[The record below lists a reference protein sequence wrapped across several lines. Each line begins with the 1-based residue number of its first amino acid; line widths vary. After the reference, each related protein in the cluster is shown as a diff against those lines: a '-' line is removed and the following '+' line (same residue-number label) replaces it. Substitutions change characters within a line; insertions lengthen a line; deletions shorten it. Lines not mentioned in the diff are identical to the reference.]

1 MSSFWLYFTLG
12 FDHVLDLE
20 GLDHF
25 FFLIVLA
32 LPFSW
37 RKLKSL
43 VGWVTL
49 FTIGHTFS
57 LCAAYNSWIKISG
70 VWIEFLIPIT
80 IAWMAIRILLPEG
93 KSTFHSK
100 LNLNVSLTT
109 LVFGLIHGLGFG
121 RYFSQIVL
129 EDAAYTSLF
138 QFALG
143 VEFAQLLI
151 VFGVVVANLF
161 IVDIFRWNTKK
172 WRVIISAMVLSQA
185 LKMAFENNPWT

>member
-12 FDHVLDLE
+12 FDHVLDLG

-37 RKLKSL
+37 RNFKSL
-43 VGWVTL
+43 VGWATL

-57 LCAAYNSWIKISG
+57 LWAAYDSWIKISD
-70 VWIEFLIPIT
+70 VLIEFLIPIT
-80 IAWMAIRILLPEG
+80 IAWMAIRVLLLEG
-93 KSTFHSK
+93 KSTIQSK
-100 LNLNVSLTT
+100 LNLNVTLTT

-121 RYFSQIVL
+121 RYFSQIVVD
-129 EDAAYTSLF
+129 DAAYISLF

-151 VFGVVVANLF
+151 VLGVVVANLL
-161 IVDIFRWNTKK
+161 ILDVFRWNTKK
-172 WRVIISAMVLSQA
+172 WRLIISAMVLSQA
-185 LKMAFENNPWT
+185 LMMAFENNPWT

>member
-1 MSSFWLYFTLG
+1 MNSFWLYFTLG
-12 FDHVLDLE
+12 FDHVLDIG

-32 LPFSW
+32 LPLGW
-37 RKLKSL
+37 RNSKSL

-57 LCAAYNSWIKISG
+57 LWAAYAGWIKISG

-80 IAWMAIRILLPEG
+80 IAWMAIRVLLPEG
-93 KSTFHSK
+93 KSTFKSK

-121 RYFSQIVL
+121 RYFSQIVV

-151 VFGVVVANLF
+151 VLGVVVANLL
-161 IVDIFRWNTKK
+161 VLDILRWNAKK
-172 WRVIISAMVLSQA
+172 WRLIISAMVLSQA
-185 LKMAFENNPWT
+185 LMMAIENNPWT

>member
-12 FDHVLDLE
+12 FDHVLDLG

-37 RKLKSL
+37 RNFKSL
-43 VGWVTL
+43 VGWATL

-57 LCAAYNSWIKISG
+57 LWAAYDSWIKISDI
-70 VWIEFLIPIT
+70 WIEFLIPIT
-80 IAWMAIRILLPEG
+80 IAWMSTRVLLLEG
-93 KSTFHSK
+93 KSTIQSK
-100 LNLNVSLTT
+100 LNLNVTLTT

-121 RYFSQIVL
+121 RFFSQIVV
-129 EDAAYTSLF
+129 EDAAYISLF

-151 VFGVVVANLF
+151 VSGVVVANLL
-161 IVDIFRWNTKK
+161 ILDIFRWNPKK
-172 WRVIISAMVLSQA
+172 WRLIISAMVLSQA
-185 LKMAFENNPWT
+185 LMMALENNPWT

>member
-12 FDHVLDLE
+12 FDHVLDLG

-37 RKLKSL
+37 RNFKSL
-43 VGWVTL
+43 VGWATL

-57 LCAAYNSWIKISG
+57 LWATYDSWIKISD
-70 VWIEFLIPIT
+70 VLIEFLIPIT
-80 IAWMAIRILLPEG
+80 IAWMAIRVLLLEG
-93 KSTFHSK
+93 KSTIQSK
-100 LNLNVSLTT
+100 LNLNVTLTT

-121 RYFSQIVL
+121 RYFSQIVF
-129 EDAAYTSLF
+129 EDAAYISLF

-151 VFGVVVANLF
+151 VLGVVVANLL
-161 IVDIFRWNTKK
+161 ILDIFRWNPKK
-172 WRVIISAMVLSQA
+172 WRLIISAMVLSQA
-185 LKMAFENNPWT
+185 LMMALDNNPWT